1 MKKIFNIALISLLIS
16 FGANQT
22 FAQVLTADQFK
33 SIVAKQAKKD
43 LEQFNVDESEIT
55 VGHLPVSSFNLPDG
69 KVSVKIFSNTNS
81 LTAKE
86 YKKVNINVNGN
97 YVRTYYVPI
106 ETKAYK
112 YAAIAQEVIQ
122 RDKIIPLQAVELK
135 KVNVVGNLDN
145 TLNLND
151 ISKEIVATKVFYPGD
166 LITKRYTKSKPDIV
180 KNAMVT
186 VNFRTGS
193 NLNIAVEGIALT
205 QGNIGDTI
213 QVKNKR
219 FNKLYTGEVTGI
231 NQVLVQI

>member
-1 MKKIFNIALISLLIS
+1 MKKLFNIALIIILLA
-16 FGANQT
+16 GAANQT
-22 FAQVLTADQFK
+22 FAQILTADQFK

-43 LEQFNVDESEIT
+43 LEKFNVDESEIT

-112 YAAIAQEVIQ
+112 YAAVAKEVIQ

-135 KVNVVGNLDN
+135 KVNVIGNLDN
-145 TLNLND
+145 TLDLND
-151 ISKEIVATKVFYPGD
+151 ITKEIVASKVFYPGD

-186 VNFRTGS
+186 VNFRTG
-193 NLNIAVEGIALT
+193 NALNIAVEGIALM
-205 QGNIGDTI
+205 QGNKGDTI

-219 FNKLYTGEVTGI
+219 FNKIYTGEVTGV

>member
-69 KVSVKIFSNTNS
+69 KVSVKIFSN
-81 LTAKE
+81 
-86 YKKVNINVNGN
+86 KKVNFNVNGN

-112 YAAIAQEVIQ
+112 YAAIAKEVIQ

-219 FNKLYTGEVTGI
+219 FNKIYTGEVTGI